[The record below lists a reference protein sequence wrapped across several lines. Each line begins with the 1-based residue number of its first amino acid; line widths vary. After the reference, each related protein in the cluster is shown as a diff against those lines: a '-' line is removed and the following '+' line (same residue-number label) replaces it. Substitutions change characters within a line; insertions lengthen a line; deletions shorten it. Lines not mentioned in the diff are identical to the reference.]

1 MPFFSNVLQGKGLFE
16 LVDYYFAS
24 SFQTLY
30 DEFVHNVCN
39 FIQVGRYHRF
49 WTDAEGKL
57 NVMVV
62 TPQQTSIHPEWRE
75 LFDQS
80 SQAIQQQ
87 FLNMR
92 HLGRRIGYFITDIRK
107 GTKPSSSHSW
117 LAVGRVLCAFFRAA
131 WLDC

>member
-1 MPFFSNVLQGKGLFE
+1 MPFCNVSQGKGRFE

-49 WTDAEGKL
+49 WTDMDGKL

-107 GTKPSSSHSW
+107 GTRPIGLRKARCLRKAGSLS
-117 LAVGRVLCAFFRAA
+117 VGCCVSL
-131 WLDC
+131 

>member
-1 MPFFSNVLQGKGLFE
+1 M
-16 LVDYYFAS
+16 D
-24 SFQTLY
+24 
-30 DEFVHNVCN
+30 
-39 FIQVGRYHRF
+39 GR
-49 WTDAEGKL
+49 L

-62 TPQQTSIHPEWRE
+62 TPQVTSVHPEWRE

-107 GTKPSSSHSW
+107 GTHNRDPLVWSNSLIRPYRITEENGDDFEKIHARERGNRGKTADRAGSSGEEASSSGSGSR
-117 LAVGRVLCAFFRAA
+117 LKP
-131 WLDC
+131 